1 MGLVGGNMCNI
12 DDLDI
17 LFHDKKIKE
26 HQSISKH
33 MSNGV
38 IFESVN
44 NIIIDDDVVI
54 GKGTKIYSNN
64 IIKSGSR
71 IGQNCTL
78 YNGNEIIA
86 SNIGSGVS
94 IKSSYIS
101 DSNIGNNCTVGP
113 FANVHTNSAISR
125 DCRIGNFV
133 EIKNSVIGIN
143 TKMAHLVYI
152 GDADIGDMCNIG
164 CGTIF
169 VNYDGKNK
177 HRSYVG
183 DSVFI
188 GSNCNIIAPVKL
200 DNNAFIAAGT
210 TVTVDLPKNCMCI
223 GRNREI
229 IKENASKYRKLEYS
243 KKYFGTDGIR
253 GLYGEFITE
262 QIAYMCG
269 NFLGYS
275 AHSGNIVIGRDTRTS
290 GLTLLD
296 AMEKG
301 ILDAGCN
308 VVNLSITSSP
318 CVAYVTAL
326 TKANYGI
333 MITASHNPAEY
344 NGIKIFNFDG
354 RKLTNIEEIEIEKHI
369 ERDIA
374 FLCETRGHSI
384 NGEKYID
391 CYVEDIVNFCGSDLH
406 DMKIVIDCAN
416 GGTAAIVR
424 KLAEKLPIYIH
435 TINDSEEGDLI
446 NYECG
451 AVFPHKVSDAV
462 KSFGADIGFAFDGDG
477 DRIITVDRKGRVV
490 NGDLILLI
498 IAKYLKENN
507 RLTNNKIVGTVMTN
521 LGVEETLKK
530 ENIELLRTDVGD
542 HYVVEEM
549 LRNNLVLGG
558 ERSGHIIFREFSNT
572 GDGVLV
578 ALFVTHLIVEY
589 GENIDSLIN
598 CKEFPTFDGQI
609 RTKNNFNIVNDEKVK
624 DYISNLQREY
634 DNGRII
640 FRASGT
646 EPLIRISAEYPNY
659 ELCEVIVKKVIDF
672 ILENYEI

>member
-1 MGLVGGNMCNI
+1 MCNI
-12 DDLDI
+12 DNFEM
-17 LFHDKKIKE
+17 LFHDREVKE
-26 HQSISKH
+26 YQSISKH

-38 IFESVN
+38 IFEGLN

-64 IIKSGSR
+64 IIKSGSK
-71 IGQNCTL
+71 IGQNCTI
-78 YNGNEIIA
+78 YSGNEIIR

-94 IKSSYIS
+94 IKSSYITE
-101 DSNIGNNCTVGP
+101 SNIGNNCTVGP
-113 FANVHTNSAISR
+113 FANVHTNSAIGR

-223 GRNREI
+223 GRNRET
-229 IKENASKYRKLEYS
+229 IKENASKYRKLEYA

-262 QIAYMCG
+262 RIAYMCG

-275 AHSGNIVIGRDTRTS
+275 AHSGNIVIGRDTRAS
-290 GLTLLD
+290 GLTLLN
-296 AMEKG
+296 AIEKG
-301 ILDAGCN
+301 IVDAGCS
-308 VVNLSITSSP
+308 VINLSITSSP

-374 FLCETRGHSI
+374 FLQDIKGQIIS
-384 NGEKYID
+384 GEKYID
-391 CYVEDIVNFCGSDLH
+391 CYVEDIVNFCGSYLH
-406 DMKIVIDCAN
+406 NMKIVIDCAN
-416 GGTAAIVR
+416 GGTSSIVR
-424 KLAEKLPIYIH
+424 KLAEKLSIDVHI
-435 TINDSEEGDLI
+435 INESKEGDLI
-446 NYECG
+446 NNQCG
-451 AVFPHKVSDAV
+451 ALFPQKLIDTV
-462 KSFGADIGFAFDGDG
+462 KLYGADVGFAFDGDG
-477 DRIITVDRKGRVV
+477 DRIITVDKNGRVI

-498 IAKYLKENN
+498 IAKFLKENN
-507 RLTNNKIVGTVMTN
+507 RLTNNQIVGTVMTN
-521 LGVEETLKK
+521 LGVEESLKK
-530 ENIELLRTDVGD
+530 EDIRLVRTDVGD

-549 LRNNLVLGG
+549 IRSNLVLGG

-572 GDGVLV
+572 GDGVLI
-578 ALFVTHLIVEY
+578 ALFITRLLVEY
-589 GENIDSLIN
+589 AKPLDALIKN
-598 CKEFPTFDGQI
+598 CTEFPTFDRQL
-609 RTKNNFNIVNDEKVK
+609 RTKNNNDIVNDKK
-624 DYISNLQREY
+624 IKNHISNLLRKY

-646 EPLIRISAEYPNY
+646 EPLIRISAEYPDY
-659 ELCEVIVKKVIDF
+659 ALCEVIVKEIIDF
-672 ILENYEI
+672 ILENFEL